1 MPDTPKHDASR
12 LDASATHARASSPAL
27 IALAWIL
34 VGVPLG
40 WGVYKSA
47 LNAEKLFQAPP
58 PAATAAPSSSTA
70 PSPSPSTAPAP
81 SK

>member
-1 MPDTPKHDASR
+1 MHDTPRHDASR
-12 LDASATHARASSPAL
+12 HDTATHARPSSPAL
-27 IALAWIL
+27 IALAWIV
-34 VGVPLG
+34 VGVPFG

-47 LNAEKLFQAPP
+47 LNAAKLFQSP
-58 PAATAAPSSSTA
+58 PAATAA